1 MMQVKCRPR
10 VMGVL
15 NVTPDSFSD
24 GGRFSDLAAAVDAA
38 ASMVADGADIL
49 DVGGESTRPGAA
61 EVPVEAELERV
72 VPLIEAMGRRFP
84 VTVSVDTSKPAVMRA
99 AVAAGAAMI
108 NDVCALRR
116 PGAIE
121 TAVELKVPVCLMHM
135 QGDPR
140 TMQLAP
146 AYADVLGEV
155 RAFLAKRVA
164 DCLGAGIRRQHLLID
179 PGFGFG
185 KTLAHNLALLR
196 GLAQFAELGLPV
208 VVGLSRKSM
217 IGQVTGRAV
226 DHRVH
231 GSVALAVYAVLN
243 GASIVRVHD
252 VAATVDALRMIAAI
266 SEKDVGKAVF
276 RY

>member
-1 MMQVKCRPR
+1 
-10 VMGVL
+10 
-15 NVTPDSFSD
+15 
-24 GGRFSDLAAAVDAA
+24 
-38 ASMVADGADIL
+38 
-49 DVGGESTRPGAA
+49 
-61 EVPVEAELERV
+61 
-72 VPLIEAMGRRFP
+72 
-84 VTVSVDTSKPAVMRA
+84 
-99 AVAAGAAMI
+99 
-108 NDVCALRR
+108 
-116 PGAIE
+116 
-121 TAVELKVPVCLMHM
+121 
-135 QGDPR
+135 
-140 TMQLAP
+140 
-146 AYADVLGEV
+146 
-155 RAFLAKRVA
+155 VA
-164 DCLGAGIRRQHLLID
+164 DCLGAGIRRKHLLID

-266 SEKDVGKAVF
+266 SE
-276 RY
+276 